1 MERFLVATIS
11 GIGFGFAAR
20 CLMLRSDY
28 RQYPAY
34 PHGYITHLSLGLVA
48 SLLGGLAVPALME
61 KEFAAVT
68 FLSLAATQFR
78 DIREIERETLNKLD
92 LTKLVPRGPDYIEGI
107 ARVFEA
113 RNYLVMLIALLVS
126 GLCYGAGI
134 GPASLLGALAL
145 LAALRLMHGP
155 VIGDIAR
162 VRPAEITF
170 KGPNLFVEQIHFMNL
185 AREEVRRTVSERG
198 LGVVIEPFD
207 DNARE
212 ILANNGQRM
221 AIAHDAAV
229 QLGIYRDVDT
239 AEFTPVLRRD
249 LDTGRIAMLIL
260 PLEKDRECLVAAV
273 KNVPVLE
280 SSATR
285 PLKSRVG
292 RGAAD

>member
-1 MERFLVATIS
+1 MERYLVATTL
-11 GIGFGFAAR
+11 GIAFGFAAR

-34 PHGYITHLSLGLVA
+34 PHGYVTHLSLGLIA
-48 SLLGGLAVPALME
+48 ALLGALAVPALLE
-61 KEFAAVT
+61 KEFTAVT

-78 DIREIERETLNKLD
+78 DIREIERETLNRMD
-92 LTKLVPRGPDYIEGI
+92 LTSLVARGPDYIEGI

-126 GLCYGAGI
+126 GLSYFSGFLAGLI
-134 GPASLLGALAL
+134 PGALSL
-145 LAALRLMHGP
+145 FAALKLMKGP
-155 VIGDIAR
+155 VIGEISR
-162 VRPAEITF
+162 VRPAELSF
-170 KGPNLFVEQIHFMNL
+170 KGPNLFVEDIHFMNL
-185 AREEVRRTVSERG
+185 AREEVHRTVLERG
-198 LGVVIEPFD
+198 LGVVIEPLD

-221 AIAHDAAV
+221 AIAHDAAT

-239 AEFTPVLRRD
+239 AEFTPILRRD

-260 PLEKDRECLVAAV
+260 PLEKDIECLVAAV
-273 KNVPVLE
+273 NNVPVLE
-280 SSATR
+280 SSSTR

>member
-1 MERFLVATIS
+1 MERYLVATFL

-34 PHGYITHLSLGLVA
+34 PHGYVTHLSLGLIA
-48 SLLGGLAVPALME
+48 ALLGALAIPALLE
-61 KEFAAVT
+61 KEFTAVT

-78 DIREIERETLNKLD
+78 DIREIERETLSKLD
-92 LTKLVPRGPDYIEGI
+92 LSNLVARGPDYIEGI

-126 GLCYGAGI
+126 GLTYFTNVGAGF
-134 GPASLLGALAL
+134 LLGGLTL
-145 LAALRLMHGP
+145 FAAMRLMRGP
-155 VIGDIAR
+155 VIGEIST
-162 VRPAEITF
+162 VRPAEISF
-170 KGPNLFVEQIHFMNL
+170 KGPNLFVEDIHFMNL
-185 AREEVRRTVSERG
+185 AREEVRRTVLERG

-221 AIAHDAAV
+221 AIAHDAAT

-239 AEFTPVLRRD
+239 AEFTPILRRD
-249 LDTGRIAMLIL
+249 LDTGRIALLIL
-260 PLEKDRECLVAAV
+260 PLEKDSECLVMAV

-280 SSATR
+280 SSSTR
-285 PLKSRVG
+285 PLKSRSG

>member
-1 MERFLVATIS
+1 MERYLVATTM
-11 GIGFGFAAR
+11 GIAFGFAAR

-34 PHGYITHLSLGLVA
+34 PHGYVTHLSLGLIA
-48 SLLGGLAVPALME
+48 ALLGALAIPALLE
-61 KEFAAVT
+61 REFTAVT

-78 DIREIERETLNKLD
+78 DIREIERETLSKLD
-92 LTKLVPRGPDYIEGI
+92 LTNLVARGPDYIEGI

-126 GLCYGAGI
+126 GLSYFTDFIVGLIPGVL
-134 GPASLLGALAL
+134 SLF
-145 LAALRLMHGP
+145 AALRLMHGP
-155 VIGDIAR
+155 VIGEIGR
-162 VRPAEITF
+162 VRPAGLSFE
-170 KGPNLFVEQIHFMNL
+170 GPNLFVEDIHFMNL
-185 AREEVRRTVSERG
+185 AREEVRRTVLERG
-198 LGVVIEPFD
+198 LGVVIEPID

-212 ILANNGQRM
+212 ILANSGQRM
-221 AIAHDAAV
+221 AIAHDAAT

-239 AEFTPVLRRD
+239 AEFTPILRRD

-260 PLEKDRECLVAAV
+260 PLEKDTECLVAAV

-280 SSATR
+280 SSSAR